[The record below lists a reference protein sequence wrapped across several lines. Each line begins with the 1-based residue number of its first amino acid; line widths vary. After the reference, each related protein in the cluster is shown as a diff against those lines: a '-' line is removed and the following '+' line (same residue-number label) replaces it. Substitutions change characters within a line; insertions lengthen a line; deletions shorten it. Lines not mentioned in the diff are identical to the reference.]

1 MRRET
6 ENVLKMWLNM
16 SKSVEEWSC
25 DIVMGYDK
33 TSRTKPLLKVANI
46 QQKGNETFEI
56 MAKSHLLH
64 IFNLQTADE

>member
-1 MRRET
+1 MKNKNPFCHSDNQKRIYAMRRET

-46 QQKGNETFEI
+46 QQKGN
-56 MAKSHLLH
+56 
-64 IFNLQTADE
+64 